1 MTTNSGILI
10 SYTSLSDDIE
20 RLVYMKAGMYS
31 IPGYDK
37 EDVGQEIRFTCMK
50 AIEKYNPDKNH
61 STPFHFLA
69 RCVDNRLRNLLRDNG
84 FIVAKNKRDDQKAV
98 DRAERKKRLE
108 QAAPINAEHADS
120 IQSNSS
126 HGRTPIEM
134 IEEIEKHLDCPELIN
149 SLHILIHNG
158 PPSIPKKHLRIIKKV
173 IKELY
178 G

>member
-1 MTTNSGILI
+1 MTTNSGII
-10 SYTSLSDDIE
+10 TYTSLSEDIE

-37 EDVGQEIRFTCMK
+37 DDVGQEIRFTCMK
-50 AIEKYNPDKNH
+50 AIEKYNPEKNH

-69 RCVDNRLRNLLRDNG
+69 CCVDNRLRNLLRDNG
-84 FIVAKNKRDDQKAV
+84 SIVAKSKRKDQKAIE
-98 DRAERKKRLE
+98 RADRKKRLE
-108 QAAPINAEHADS
+108 QAASIDSEHADS

-126 HGRTPIEM
+126 HQTPIEM
-134 IEEIEKHLDCPELIN
+134 IEEIDKHLDCPELKR
-149 SLHILIHNG
+149 SLRILINNG
-158 PPSIPKKHLRIIKKV
+158 PPSIPKKHLRIIKKI